1 LGFRNRIRDLR
12 PQRSNL
18 KSDFVAGLT
27 FAIVSV
33 PQAMAHALLAAVNPV
48 LGIYTLIVAVPV
60 AAIFT
65 SSVFMNVSTTAAL
78 SVVAGNELAAVPPA
92 AGLRLLRRWLC
103 SSGCSRWRPDF
114 CDWALSCA
122 SSLTPS

>member
-1 LGFRNRIRDLR
+1 MQFSFRNRVRDLT

-18 KSDFVAGLT
+18 RSDFVAGFT

-65 SSVFMNVSTTAAL
+65 SSVFC
-78 SVVAGNELAAVPPA
+78 PF
-92 AGLRLLRRWLC
+92 RYRWILC
-103 SSGCSRWRPDF
+103 FGS
-114 CDWALSCA
+114 
-122 SSLTPS
+122 